1 MLLDRERVKTWQK
14 WIYLLMAVI
23 MVLFL
28 VMIPVG
34 NNLGCGGATS
44 ASEEIAADI
53 AKYQAALAANANDV
67 AALRGLGDTYMASAA
82 QQAAGSDAQKADYRT
97 AIAQYEK
104 AVTALEAVKGA
115 DAKAQRVELLKQIA
129 DVYLSLDDRQA
140 AANVYPRIV
149 KLTPK
154 DAGAYFD
161 WASVAVSAGDTTVAL
176 LAFTRFL
183 ELDPESPQADA
194 VKQWIQENTSSP
206 TASPSPTGGG

>member
-1 MLLDRERVKTWQK
+1 MLLDRERVKAWQK
-14 WIYLLMAVI
+14 WIYAAMAVI

-28 VMIPVG
+28 VMIPG
-34 NNLGCGGATS
+34 QSFACGGATS

-53 AKYQAALAANANDV
+53 AKYQAQLTANAEDV
-67 AALRGLGDTYMASAA
+67 AALRALGDTYLASAA
-82 QQAAGSDAQKADYRT
+82 QQAAGSEAQKADYRA

-104 AVTALEAVKGA
+104 AVEVLAAVKGA

-140 AANVYPRIV
+140 AANVYPRII

-154 DAGAYFD
+154 DAGVYFD
-161 WASVAVSAGDTTVAL
+161 WASIAVSAGDTTVAL

-183 ELDPESPQADA
+183 ELDPESSQADA

-206 TASPSPTGGG
+206 TSSPSPNGGG